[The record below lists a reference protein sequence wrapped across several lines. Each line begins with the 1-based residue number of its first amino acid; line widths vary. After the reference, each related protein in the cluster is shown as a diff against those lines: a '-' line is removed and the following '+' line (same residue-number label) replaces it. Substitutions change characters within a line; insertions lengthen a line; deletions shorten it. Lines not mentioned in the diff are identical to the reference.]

1 MVVVNASMPPA
12 PDDAPPDVANIR
24 LRDCPIRALPPVVG
38 GRRQTRFQVIFKQ
51 SVLNEIH
58 SHGRSV
64 ENTEIC
70 GVLVGNVYR
79 DSYGAFLYVES
90 SIRGEYASN
99 QSCNVTFTAETWNHI
114 QGVMEREHAE
124 RKILGWY
131 HTHPGFGIFLS
142 DMDLF
147 IHGNFFNLPWQVA
160 FVYDPHS
167 GEEGLFLWEAGKTRR
182 DAYLREEDQPAETP
196 AAQNTLDKPASRRRP
211 ATRWIAIGGVVVL
224 AAAIAGAFLWFR

>member
-1 MVVVNASMPPA
+1 MVVNPGTSSSNDSG
-12 PDDAPPDVANIR
+12 PDFGQISLDECQPQELPEVAGTR
-24 LRDCPIRALPPVVG
+24 EP
-38 GRRQTRFQVIFKQ
+38 RFQVVFKQ

-58 SHGRSV
+58 RHGKSV

-79 DSYGAFLYVES
+79 DASGPYLYIEA

-114 QGVMEREHAE
+114 QGIMERKHAHQ
-124 RKILGWY
+124 KILGWY

-147 IHGNFFNLPWQVA
+147 IHGNFFNFPWQVA
-160 FVYDPHS
+160 FVYDPQS
-167 GEEGLFLWEAGKTRR
+167 GEEGTFLWQSGKTVR
-182 DAYLREEDQPAETP
+182 DQYLLEMDENEQVDAPMTK
-196 AAQNTLDKPASRRRP
+196 AASAKRGFSTMH
-211 ATRWIAIGGVVVL
+211 IAAAAI
-224 AAAIAGAFLWFR
+224 AMIAAIAGAIWLFK

>member
-1 MVVVNASMPPA
+1 MVLVNTPIPPT
-12 PDDAPPDVANIR
+12 PDDAPPDAASIP
-24 LRDCPIRALPPVVG
+24 LRDLPIRALPNVAG
-38 GRRQTRFQVIFKQ
+38 QRESRFQVVFKQ

-58 SHGRSV
+58 RHGASV

-79 DSYGAFLYVES
+79 DSFGAFLYIES
-90 SIRGEYASN
+90 SIRGEHASN

-114 QGVMEREHAE
+114 QGIMEAEHAD
-124 RKILGWY
+124 RRILGWY

-167 GEEGLFLWEAGKTRR
+167 GQEGLFLWDAGKTRE
-182 DAYLREEDQPAETP
+182 DAYLLEEDEARETIEP
-196 AAQNTLDKPASRRRP
+196 VAKGP
-211 ATRWIAIGGVVVL
+211 ATPRRSTARWIAIGTIVLVV
-224 AAAIAGAFLWFR
+224 AAAGALWLFR